1 MKRIVE
7 GIATTQRHPSVWTLV
22 GDRLR
27 ARRAHL
33 GLAVDTTA
41 ERLGVEP
48 SAYERFEEGHDQAP
62 AALLAEAADL
72 FGVPVLWF
80 FQDVTALD
88 GKGEAQPSIG
98 RAPVFQVATADERI
112 HALANY
118 FRQLDFAGQQHLL
131 TIARALSRAA
141 LERTGEVVQFGSKEA
156 SPKAAPR
163 RLRRSSSLQSP
174 SRKSN

>member
-7 GIATTQRHPSVWTLV
+7 GSATTQRHPSVWTLV

-33 GLAVDTTA
+33 GLGVDATA
-41 ERLGVEP
+41 ERLGVEAA
-48 SAYERFEEGHDQAP
+48 AYERFEQGSDQAP

-80 FQDVTALD
+80 FQDVTALE
-88 GKGEAQPSIG
+88 GKDETESALGQ
-98 RAPVFQVATADERI
+98 APVYQVATEDDRI
-112 HALANY
+112 QALASY

-141 LERTGEVVQFGSKEA
+141 REPIGEVVQFTSKDPA
-156 SPKAAPR
+156 PKVAPR
-163 RLRRSSSLQSP
+163 RLRRSPTLQNP

>member
-33 GLAVDTTA
+33 GLGLDTTA
-41 ERLGVEP
+41 EQLGVEA
-48 SAYERFEEGHDQAP
+48 SAYERFEEGSDQAP

-88 GKGEAQPSIG
+88 GKDDAEPGPGQ
-98 RAPVFQVATADERI
+98 APVYQVATEEDRI
-112 HALANY
+112 QALANY

-141 LERTGEVVQFGSKEA
+141 REPSGEVVQFGSKDTA
-156 SPKAAPR
+156 PKVAPR
-163 RLRRSSSLQSP
+163 RLRRSPSLHNP

>member
-1 MKRIVE
+1 
-7 GIATTQRHPSVWTLV
+7 
-22 GDRLR
+22 
-27 ARRAHL
+27 L
-33 GLAVDTTA
+33 GVDTAA

-48 SAYERFEEGHDQAP
+48 SAYERFEEGRDQAP

-88 GKGEAQPSIG
+88 DRDGAQPSIG
-98 RAPVFQVATADERI
+98 QAPVYQVATQDDRVQ
-112 HALANY
+112 ALANY

-141 LERTGEVVQFGSKEA
+141 REPSGEVVQFGSKDA
-156 SPKAAPR
+156 APKAAPR
-163 RLRRSSSLQSP
+163 RLRRNPSLQSP